1 MLNRFFA
8 NHKIFTFK
16 EIESYWL
23 SAKAF
28 PPVEAKQPNVSTL
41 RNMLGYHQKK
51 GHILHI
57 RRGLYYVIS
66 KGSSSDECAI
76 DPFLVA
82 SKMADN
88 AILGYRTALDFFGK
102 LHTLSSEFIYLS
114 KRKEPKPF
122 IFNEIA
128 YRGVSIPRALERKGQ
143 VYFEV
148 AKENRSDHPILVT
161 SLERTFVDVLDR
173 PHLCGSWEEIWRSL
187 ESIEY
192 LNFDKVL
199 HYTQL
204 LENATTVARVGFI
217 LDTHREQWM
226 IPDTYLSELKKII
239 PRQPQFL
246 DRSLKRKQQLIT
258 DWNLIVPLE
267 IINREWEEPHEDI

>member
-1 MLNRFFA
+1 MLNTFFA

-23 SAKAF
+23 S
-28 PPVEAKQPNVSTL
+28 VRTLHHTEAEQPNVSTL
-41 RNMLGYHQKK
+41 RNMLRYHQKK
-51 GHILHI
+51 GRILRI
-57 RRGLYYVIS
+57 RRGLYYVIP
-66 KGSSSDECAI
+66 KGSSSDECAV
-76 DPFLVA
+76 DPFLIA
-82 SKMADN
+82 SKMADD

-102 LHTLSSEFIYLS
+102 LHTLASEFIYLS

-122 IFNEIA
+122 IFHEIA
-128 YRGVSIPRALERKGQ
+128 YHGVSIPKALERKGEID
-143 VYFEV
+143 VEV
-148 AKENRSDHPILVT
+148 VNENRSDHPILVT

-204 LENATTVARVGFI
+204 LENATTVAKVGFF
-217 LDTHREQWM
+217 LDTHRDQWM
-226 IPDTYLSELKKII
+226 IPDTYLSELKKSI
-239 PRQPQFL
+239 PKQPQFL
-246 DRSLKRKQQLIT
+246 DRSLKREQKLIV

-267 IINREWEEPHEDI
+267 IINRDWEEPHEDI

>member
-1 MLNRFFA
+1 MLNTFFA
-8 NHKIFTFK
+8 KHKIFTFK

-23 SAKAF
+23 STKV
-28 PPVEAKQPNVSTL
+28 PPPFEAKQPNTSTL

-51 GHILHI
+51 GHILRI
-57 RRGLYYVIS
+57 RRGLYYVIP
-66 KGSSSDECAI
+66 KGLSSDECAV
-76 DPFLVA
+76 DPFLIA
-82 SKMADN
+82 SKIADD

-102 LHTLSSEFIYLS
+102 LHTLSNELIYLS
-114 KRKEPKPF
+114 KCKKSNPL
-122 IFNEIA
+122 IFREIT
-128 YRGVSIPRALERKGQ
+128 YRGVSIPRALERKGETY
-143 VYFEV
+143 VEV
-148 AKENRSDHPILVT
+148 VKENRADHPILVT

-199 HYTQL
+199 HYTQI
-204 LENATTVARVGFI
+204 LENATTVARVGFF
-217 LDTHREQWM
+217 LDSHREQWM
-226 IPDTYLSELKKII
+226 IPNTYLSELKKII

-246 DRSLKRKQQLIT
+246 ERGLKREHKLIT